1 MLKMKYKVISAAM
14 VIAPILSTGVATTV
28 SAAPRYNGPA
38 QKLGVVYKYSYGSFT
53 ARLNNLVAS
62 GVINSYQESRILAVY
77 NSTGNFKIGLDNLVA
92 ANVINSYQE
101 SRVLAIFT
109 YSTSGYKPVSK
120 QGHKTTPAS
129 RQGHKTTPASK
140 NVGNQKAGNKGGAIN
155 KDSGH
160 QSGSINRT
168 AGNKSGTVNI
178 GTHK

>member
-1 MLKMKYKVISAAM
+1 
-14 VIAPILSTGVATTV
+14 
-28 SAAPRYNGPA
+28 
-38 QKLGVVYKYSYGSFT
+38 
-53 ARLNNLVAS
+53 
-62 GVINSYQESRILAVY
+62 VY

-109 YSTSGYKPVSK
+109 YSTSGYK
-120 QGHKTTPAS
+120 PAS